1 MRLVLCDAHRLLLE
15 ALSAALSARG
25 WTVEAAVSTPEGA
38 VRAVELHEPDML
50 VTDVAFPDDAGVDAI
65 RTVVESYPETKV
77 VVLTGSDE
85 PELVREALDI
95 GVAGY
100 TRKDQSIQ
108 AIGDVL
114 QRVDRGRLTVDA
126 ALLRHLAARPS
137 PARTSP
143 SALFSSLTPREQR
156 VLRLLVDG
164 RNTADIVTRLR
175 ISDSTARTHVQSI
188 LSKLGVHSR
197 LQAVALLHSEVTRQT
212 QRDEAAARRVSPV
225 ASKERAQLGANGA

>member
-1 MRLVLCDAHRLLLE
+1 MRLVLCDGHRLLLE
-15 ALSAALSARG
+15 ALSAALSTRG
-25 WTVEAAVSTPEGA
+25 WIVEAAVSTPAGA

-50 VTDVAFPDDAGVDAI
+50 VTDVVFPDHAGLDAI

-77 VVLTGSDE
+77 VVLTGSDA

-108 AIGDVL
+108 AIGDVI
-114 QRVDRGRLTVDA
+114 QRVDGGRLTVDA
-126 ALLRHLAARPS
+126 TLLRQLAAKP
-137 PARTSP
+137 PLARTSP
-143 SALFSSLTPREQR
+143 GALFGSLTPREQR
-156 VLRLLVDG
+156 VLKLLVDG

-197 LQAVALLHSEVTRQT
+197 LQAVALLHGEVAKQT
-212 QRDEAAARRVSPV
+212 QRDETAAPRMSPV
-225 ASKERAQLGANGA
+225 ESTAPARLGMSGS

>member
-1 MRLVLCDAHRLLLE
+1 MRLVLCDAHRLLIE
-15 ALSAALSARG
+15 ALSAALSTRG
-25 WTVEAAVSTPEGA
+25 WTIEAAVSTPSDA
-38 VRAVELHEPDML
+38 VRAVDLHEPDML
-50 VTDVAFPDDAGVDAI
+50 VIDVAFPDDAGLDAI
-65 RTVVESYPETKV
+65 RTVVETYPETKV

-114 QRVDRGRLTVDA
+114 QRVDSGRLTVDA
-126 ALLRHLAARPS
+126 SLLRHLAGK
-137 PARTSP
+137 PAVTRTSP

-156 VLRLLVDG
+156 VLKLLVDG
-164 RNTADIVTRLR
+164 RNTADIVMRLR

-197 LQAVALLHSEVTRQT
+197 LQAVALLHGEVARQT
-212 QRDEAAARRVSPV
+212 QRDEAATRRMSRVPSAAGAR
-225 ASKERAQLGANGA
+225 LGISGA